1 VYRPERADN
10 RIAVMMAVLLIHAI
24 VGAVLIRTSRA
35 PLLFDLSAQP
45 IAIELL
51 PELSRIQP
59 KKSSSGTV
67 HLPVAGDGGRMKP
80 AQPDLAAE
88 TAPKSDDIP
97 PEPVKD
103 ATVPSVD
110 WDHEVAIAAQNRVNA
125 SESEKLY
132 RNLAGFS
139 AAQLEWMKRN
149 RMEPVPYNPFWGDGR
164 HENSPGVLWIN
175 DDCAIVSLL
184 PVCRIKL
191 GRRKARGDLFKDMRK
206 YLDER
211 VTDPLP

>member
-1 VYRPERADN
+1 
-10 RIAVMMAVLLIHAI
+10 MMAVLLIHAI
-24 VGAVLIRTSRA
+24 VGAVLIRASRA

-45 IAIELL
+45 IVIELL

-88 TAPKSDDIP
+88 MAPKSDDIP
-97 PEPVKD
+97 SEPVKD
-103 ATVPSVD
+103 ARVPSVD
-110 WDHEVAIAAQNRVNA
+110 WDHEVAIAAQNSVNA

-139 AAQLEWMKRN
+139 AAQLAWMKRN

-164 HENSPGVLWIN
+164 HEDSPGVLWIN